1 MLHPRK
7 LLLAGLI
14 SAIHIQPGI
23 AAEEDWSLC
32 RVPSFQ
38 FLVNEE
44 IAFGE
49 TRIDAQ
55 TITSDYSETIHLVGD
70 ARLLRRDQQ
79 VEADDIVV
87 TRSTE
92 EINASGNVLFA
103 DTGQRIK
110 SPKVHIDNLNNQA
123 RFDLPEF
130 EIQALH
136 ARGEAERME
145 KLDEYRSRY
154 TDLVYT
160 TCDPDDGGW
169 LMRASEL
176 EIDRESGRG
185 TAWNITMYTNDTP
198 FMYLPYVQF
207 PIDDRRMSGILSP
220 SVGKDSRN
228 GTTIVV
234 PVYWNQAPNF
244 DMTITPVWY
253 NNIGT
258 QLNTENRYLL
268 GDHYGVVDLSYVK
281 DRQFD
286 EARWFR
292 QWRHD
297 VEIPFDV
304 QASVLLAEVSDG
316 DFFDDFRLIA
326 PQYKDTRHLE
336 SRVRLK
342 RDGENWQGELL
353 WQDFQTLDETTSL
366 VDRPY
371 SQLPSFTLNAQPEAW
386 QGAVQFPLHFQW
398 ADFERDDSVTGQRT
412 HFVPRASWRSE
423 DSWYF
428 FEPELQ
434 LAFTDYQLED
444 NPGGDSLN
452 RALPT
457 LGIDSGLIFE
467 RDAGENAKWRQT
479 LEPRL
484 YFLYTP
490 YEDQDDIPDFD
501 TSFASLSYNNLF
513 RNNRFFGADR
523 IGDAQQVTVG
533 LASRLF
539 DADNGD
545 ELVYARAG
553 QIFYFEDRR
562 VSLNGVRVDEPRS
575 DLIAELDLW
584 PYSTLK
590 ISTRLVYDPVEQ
602 DINDSDFSV
611 NYSNNGFA
619 ANFGYYFTQDDLEQV
634 TVSTAYPINER
645 WDIVAK
651 LHHSLIFDKPVEDLL
666 GISYQSCCW
675 GIKILWGRSGNQ
687 KDDFAITDTSIYFE
701 MTFKGLSQAGED
713 IDSRL
718 STAIPGYRSAF

>member
-1 MLHPRK
+1 
-7 LLLAGLI
+7 
-14 SAIHIQPGI
+14 
-23 AAEEDWSLC
+23 
-32 RVPSFQ
+32 
-38 FLVNEE
+38 
-44 IAFGE
+44 
-49 TRIDAQ
+49 
-55 TITSDYSETIHLVGD
+55 
-70 ARLLRRDQQ
+70 
-79 VEADDIVV
+79 
-87 TRSTE
+87 
-92 EINASGNVLFA
+92 
-103 DTGQRIK
+103 
-110 SPKVHIDNLNNQA
+110 
-123 RFDLPEF
+123 
-130 EIQALH
+130 
-136 ARGEAERME
+136 
-145 KLDEYRSRY
+145 
-154 TDLVYT
+154 
-160 TCDPDDGGW
+160 
-169 LMRASEL
+169 
-176 EIDRESGRG
+176 
-185 TAWNITMYTNDTP
+185 MYTNDTP
-198 FMYLPYVQF
+198 FMYLPYIQF

-304 QASVLLAEVSDG
+304 QASVLFAESSDG
-316 DFFDDFRLIA
+316 DFFDDFKLVA
-326 PQYKDTRHLE
+326 PQYKLTRHLE
-336 SRVRLK
+336 SHVSLN

-412 HFVPRASWRSE
+412 HFVPKASWRSE

-434 LAFTDYQLED
+434 FAFTDYQLED
-444 NPGGDSLN
+444 NPGGDSLT

-457 LGIDSGLIFE
+457 LAIDSGLIFE

-501 TSFASLSYNNLF
+501 TSFASPTYNNLF

-539 DADNGD
+539 DA
-545 ELVYARAG
+545 
-553 QIFYFEDRR
+553 
-562 VSLNGVRVDEPRS
+562 
-575 DLIAELDLW
+575 
-584 PYSTLK
+584 
-590 ISTRLVYDPVEQ
+590 
-602 DINDSDFSV
+602 
-611 NYSNNGFA
+611 
-619 ANFGYYFTQDDLEQV
+619 
-634 TVSTAYPINER
+634 
-645 WDIVAK
+645 
-651 LHHSLIFDKPVEDLL
+651 
-666 GISYQSCCW
+666 
-675 GIKILWGRSGNQ
+675 
-687 KDDFAITDTSIYFE
+687 
-701 MTFKGLSQAGED
+701 
-713 IDSRL
+713 
-718 STAIPGYRSAF
+718 